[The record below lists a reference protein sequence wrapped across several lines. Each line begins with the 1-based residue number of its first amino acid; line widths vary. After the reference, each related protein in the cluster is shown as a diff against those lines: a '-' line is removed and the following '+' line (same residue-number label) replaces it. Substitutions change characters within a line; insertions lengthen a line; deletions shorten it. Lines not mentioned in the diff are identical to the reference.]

1 MDCANNKINYTIFA
15 GDTFVSSIAI
25 KENGELLDPAIVRS
39 LIFKLSKD
47 DYKEIYRQEFVYSDA
62 DNKWFLNVPSE
73 VTSTFEIDTYLYEYE
88 LTLVDGYV
96 TTIMQAKFKVK
107 SDIKE

>member
-15 GDTFVSSIAI
+15 GDTFVASIAI
-25 KENGELLDPAIVRS
+25 KENGELLDPAIVKS

-47 DYKEIYRQEFVYSDA
+47 DYKEIYRQEFEYNNSEG
-62 DNKWFLNVPSE
+62 KWLLTVPSE
-73 VTSTFEIDTYLYEYE
+73 VTATFDIDTYLYEYE